1 MQNIEV
7 YARDFQRL
15 QAFATPLVDSAA
27 TAFAKVLDIAEAAE
41 AAKDSRSSRT
51 EVELATRM
59 GKHFGPHEVPP
70 LRHTKVL
77 EGSFAGREIE
87 KPTWDAL
94 VKASLH
100 ALWNEHGEFRA
111 VKNCSGANIV
121 EGVKSDEGY
130 KFLPELNLSYQGV
143 SSDDAIEIA
152 IRSARS
158 LKQSLQI
165 DFVWRDK
172 KGAYLPG
179 ERARIKI

>member
-1 MQNIEV
+1 MENIEV

-15 QAFATPLVDSAA
+15 QAFATPLVDNAA
-27 TAFAKVLDIAEAAE
+27 SAFAKVLDIAEAA
-41 AAKDSRSSRT
+41 KGSQSSPT
-51 EVELATRM
+51 EVEVATRM
-59 GKHFGPHEVPP
+59 GKLFSAHEVPP

-94 VKASLH
+94 VKAALH
-100 ALWNEHGEFRA
+100 ALWNEHGEFRD

-121 EGVKSDEGY
+121 EGAKSDEGY

-143 SSDDAIEIA
+143 SSEGAIEIA

-158 LKQSLQI
+158 LNESLQI

-179 ERARIKI
+179 ERARIEL